1 MYLPSQEQ
9 HEEKLKGFVDIT
21 EKQLNYIYMY
31 RHDHNFLAQI
41 QCFDMILLIKAGMS
55 ITIEYFLINK
65 LNIIC

>member
-21 EKQLNYIYMY
+21 EKQLNYIY
-31 RHDHNFLAQI
+31 RHDHNFFAQI